1 MEPKLKKNNWKRL
14 AFFAGGVAVLFYLAP
29 FALQYAPE
37 NIQAG
42 GSLLLM
48 LLINQIFAAIVGWHS
63 NYIPKYG
70 VYIPA
75 VVVVLYLLSE
85 LLYLNQITWSLEMN
99 YLETVS
105 YTHLDVYKRQAQRFG
120 DFPPGG
126 DFVVRIGILLQE
138 SLIPGLRQ
146 GVIFERESGRQSV
159 LLQQPDL
166 PRDSVEICLQEFAG
180 FLMGHADEVVDVDD
194 GRLLFG
200 HGKSPVL
207 LDLCGPACRSGKKP
221 QYVKSA

>member
-99 YLETVS
+99 YLETG
-105 YTHLDVYKRQAQRFG
+105 YIVYFLKKILIKRQAMQQKR
-120 DFPPGG
+120 DQKPFPK
-126 DFVVRIGILLQE
+126 
-138 SLIPGLRQ
+138 GL
-146 GVIFERESGRQSV
+146 GR
-159 LLQQPDL
+159 
-166 PRDSVEICLQEFAG
+166 
-180 FLMGHADEVVDVDD
+180 
-194 GRLLFG
+194 
-200 HGKSPVL
+200 K
-207 LDLCGPACRSGKKP
+207 
-221 QYVKSA
+221 